1 MSAPVSLVRRSF
13 LGGALVLAA
22 GLASRSSF
30 ADVAALAGPIKKVVQ
45 DTRGVT
51 VTLDLDSAPFP
62 TSAGTGYRD
71 GTVIVFIPWHH
82 RVGRDGAVSVVTH
95 FHGHNTTAEKAL
107 LAHQLREQLDDSRQN
122 AILVV
127 PQLAVNAADSS
138 CGKLEVQGGL
148 SRLLASVLSAISA
161 KEVSNVA
168 SHAAIPVGATVA
180 HVCVSAHSGGFHA
193 AACALKVGGVSVR
206 EVFLFDA
213 LYADSDAFKDWV
225 IAGKTGTRH
234 KLVSYFTDGGHTAA
248 NTRALFTQLEQA
260 GVTCAKEEVEGSLSR
275 EEITRADAVSI
286 KTALAHG
293 AVTCELNGLRDCL
306 YASTLHRRLRSSW
319 FDAKKGKRP
328 LERRR

>member
-1 MSAPVSLVRRSF
+1 MSAPKSVAPIARRSF
-13 LGGALVLAA
+13 LGGALVLAV
-22 GLASRSSF
+22 GLATTSSF
-30 ADVAALAGPIKKVVQ
+30 AEGGPIKKVVQ

-51 VTLDLDSAPFP
+51 VTLDLADAPFP
-62 TSAGTGYRD
+62 TNSPTGYRD

-82 RVGRDGAVSVVTH
+82 RVGRDGAVSVICH
-95 FHGHNTTAEKAL
+95 FHGHNSTAERAIV
-107 LAHQLREQLDDSRQN
+107 AHQLKEQLDDSRQN

-138 CGKLEVQGGL
+138 CGKLDAQGGL
-148 SRLLASVLSAISA
+148 SRLLASVLAAISA
-161 KEVSNVA
+161 KEVSSIA
-168 SHAAIPVGATVA
+168 SHAAIPAGATVS
-180 HVCVSAHSGGFHA
+180 HVCLSAHSGGYHA
-193 AACALKVGGVSVR
+193 AACCLKLGGVSVR

-213 LYADSDAFKDWV
+213 LYADSDVFKDWV
-225 IAGKTGTRH
+225 VAGKSGTRH

-260 GVTCAKEEVEGSLSR
+260 GVACAKEEVEGSLSR

-293 AVTCELNGLRDCL
+293 AVTSELNGLRDCL

-319 FDAKKGKRP
+319 FDAKKGHRP